1 MGRTAF
7 ARALRFLNYTS
18 LAKWTALSASC
29 ISSLLYVALLAL
41 LPLFADLLIFQGE
54 IPTYHR
60 LPPREQ
66 ESFLRRHE
74 PASDADARKSQ
85 IAAYDEQLQG
95 IGIDDPALHALI
107 ARVDEELSERERD
120 QRRCVL
126 WLAEIPQLT
135 ERAVGAD
142 QAEVIRK
149 EIRGQ
154 VKTFGPEVASHQSL
168 HDHGI
173 LGSIVRVG
181 STGHGFLGR
190 IFARLFPWSYRGGN
204 IHYLQGLVVMAL
216 ILGVLRSLLRYVSLT
231 AAAHS
236 VLDAV
241 TRLRRAVYN
250 HTYRL
255 GTLAFRALGPTEA
268 VGVSTRHLEAVHDGM
283 FVWLTQY
290 FREPVKAA
298 ALVLFA
304 LVLNFWFSLAF
315 AGFAFL
321 VWFAGGQMA
330 AAIRRRNR
338 RAEERGAEQLALL
351 QESLMLMRLVKVYLM
366 EAFNSKRVEKQLA
379 GYSHAKRRVYYGEAL
394 YRPLFMLLGFVA
406 ALTLGLLA
414 GIVILHGE
422 MGVVTGIALV
432 VAMASLFRPV
442 VQWIE
447 TRRVLRRGRESAVQ
461 LFGFLDRPGSVGQ
474 AVEAEFLEPM
484 TKGLEFDN
492 VTLKEPGTGRKL
504 LNGVTFTLPA
514 GKIIGIVGPDDMEK
528 HALVY
533 LIPRFLDPQAGEVR
547 IDRKNIRWATLD
559 SLRAQIAIVLQHNLV
574 FNDTVANNIACGDP
588 AYNGAAIMD
597 AAKTVHAHQF
607 VQKLPHG
614 YETPIGEL
622 GHALTLG
629 EQFRIAL
636 ARAILR
642 DPALLIIEEPQAPL
656 SDDDKAMIDDALQR
670 MTPGRTVLYLPHRI
684 TTIKSCDRVLLL
696 HQGVIQAAGEHRDLL
711 ANNDFYRHL
720 HYLEFNDFAGL
731 TTAPTPI
738 PETPVRSVR
747 EAPL

>member
-1 MGRTAF
+1 MGSTAF

-18 LAKWTALSASC
+18 LAKWTALAASC
-29 ISSLLYVALLAL
+29 VSSLLYVALLAL
-41 LPLFADLLIFQGE
+41 LPLFADLLIYQGE
-54 IPTYHR
+54 IPTFHR

-66 ESFLRRHE
+66 DAFLRRHE
-74 PASDADARKSQ
+74 PSSDLEARKTQ
-85 IAAYDEQLQG
+85 IAGYDEQLKN
-95 IGIDDPALHALI
+95 IGIDDAALHSLI
-107 ARVDEELSERERD
+107 ARSEEGLGNRERD
-120 QRRCVL
+120 QRRSIL

-135 ERAVGAD
+135 EQAVGAAHAD
-142 QAEVIRK
+142 AIRA
-149 EIRGQ
+149 EIRNQ
-154 VKTFGPEVASHQSL
+154 VKIYGLDIASHQNL
-168 HDHGI
+168 QGHGI
-173 LGSIVRVG
+173 LGTILRVG
-181 STGHGFLGR
+181 NTGHGFLGR
-190 IFARLFPWSYRGGN
+190 LFARVFPWSYRSGN
-204 IHYLQGLVVMAL
+204 TCYMIGLIVTAL
-216 ILGVLRSLLRYVSLT
+216 ILGLLRSMMRYLSLT
-231 AAAHS
+231 SAAHS

-241 TRLRRAVYN
+241 TRLRRAIYN

-283 FVWLTQY
+283 FVWLTQS
-290 FREPVKAA
+290 FREPVKAV

-321 VWFAGGQMA
+321 VWFAGGQIA

-366 EAFNSKRVEKQLA
+366 EAFNLKRVEKQLA
-379 GYSHAKRRVYYGEAL
+379 GYANARRRVYYGDAL
-394 YRPLFMLLGFVA
+394 YRPLFALLGFVA
-406 ALTLGLLA
+406 ALILAFLA
-414 GIVILHGE
+414 GVVILHGE
-422 MGVVTGIALV
+422 MGVVTGITLV
-432 VAMASLFRPV
+432 AAMASLFRPI

-447 TRRVLRRGRESAVQ
+447 MRRVLRRSRDSATQ
-461 LFGFLDRPGSVGQ
+461 MFAFLDRPGSVGQ

-504 LNGVTFTLPA
+504 LNGVTFTLPT
-514 GKIIGIVGPDDMEK
+514 GKIIGIVGPDDTEK

-533 LIPRFLDPQAGEVR
+533 LIPRFLDPQAGEIR

-559 SLRAQIAIVLQHNLV
+559 SLRAQIAMVLQHNLV

-588 AYNGAAIMD
+588 AYNGAAIME
-597 AAKTVHAHQF
+597 AAKTAHAHQF
-607 VQKLPHG
+607 IQKLPQG

-622 GHALTLG
+622 GHTLTTG
-629 EQFRIAL
+629 EKFRIAL

-642 DPALLIIEEPQAPL
+642 DPSLLIIEEPQTLL
-656 SDDDKAMIDDALQR
+656 SDDDKAMIDDSLQR
-670 MTPGRTVLYLPHRI
+670 MATGRTVLYLPHRI

-696 HQGVIQAAGEHRDLL
+696 SHGVIRAAGEHRDLL

-731 TTAPTPI
+731 TTAPM

-747 EAPL
+747 EAPF